1 MSSPVAAEAQY
12 QLHREPSPSSQLFA
26 STFATPTSS
35 EAKLELVPMSP
46 ISEAWPSP
54 RTALPALSLGFSLHA
69 GCQCDW
75 SRQGERDEH
84 ACHPREPQ
92 LGPFP
97 QFSSRGSRASQP
109 PSNGRHLQL
118 AVRRHV
124 VELWSTA
131 MLLGHRCRWPSPP
144 PCRSKA
150 TSDWWPEVDRRE
162 TKASIWERGTS
173 SPQDEMR
180 SMAG

>member
-131 MLLGHRCRWPSPP
+131 MLLGHRCR
-144 PCRSKA
+144 
-150 TSDWWPEVDRRE
+150 
-162 TKASIWERGTS
+162 
-173 SPQDEMR
+173 
-180 SMAG
+180 